1 MPDADAYRALTRFDT
16 PTLCN
21 ALEVVVP
28 SRRGHGF
35 TVHPLVCLHPEAKPI
50 VGQAR
55 TATIRAATP
64 SGRSAAEERRVVLE
78 YYRHV
83 ASPPHPTITVIE
95 DLDPVP
101 GTGAWWGEVHTHVH
115 RGLGSLGAITNGSVR
130 DLDQVATGFQVLA
143 GKVGP
148 SHAYVHPVEV
158 AIPVTVAGMRV
169 NPGDWIHAD
178 RHGAVVIPPEA
189 VDALPAA
196 AEAIARGER
205 VLIEASQRPDFD
217 VARLENL
224 LAGRG
229 H

>member
-1 MPDADAYRALTRFDT
+1 MPDADAYRALARFDT
-16 PTLCN
+16 PTICN
-21 ALEVVVP
+21 ALEVVLP
-28 SRRGHGF
+28 ARRGHGF
-35 TVHPLVCLHPEAKPI
+35 TFHPLVCLHPDAKPI

-83 ASPPHPTITVIE
+83 ASPPHPTLTVIE

-130 DLDQVATGFQVLA
+130 DLEQVATGFQVLA

-169 NPGDWIHAD
+169 SPGDWIHAD

-189 VDALPAA
+189 VEALPAA
-196 AEAIARGER
+196 AETIARGER

-217 VARLENL
+217 VARLEAL
-224 LAGRG
+224 LARRG

>member
-1 MPDADAYRALTRFDT
+1 MPHADALFALARFDT
-16 PTLCN
+16 PTICN

-28 SRRGHGF
+28 ARRGHGF
-35 TVHPLVCLHPEAKPI
+35 TFHPLVCLHPEAKPI

-78 YYRHV
+78 YYRHI

-130 DLDQVATGFQVLA
+130 DLDQVASGFQVLA

-148 SHAYVHPVEV
+148 SHAHVHPVEV
-158 AIPVTVAGMRV
+158 AVPVTVAGMRV

-178 RHGAVVIPPEA
+178 RHGAVVVPPEA

-196 AEAIARGER
+196 AETIARGER

-217 VARLENL
+217 VARLEAL

>member
-1 MPDADAYRALTRFDT
+1 MPDADAYRALARFDT
-16 PTLCN
+16 PTICN

-28 SRRGHGF
+28 ARRGHGF

-130 DLDQVATGFQVLA
+130 DLDQVASGFQVLA

-148 SHAYVHPVEV
+148 SHAHVHPVEV
-158 AIPVTVAGMRV
+158 AVPVTVAGMRV

-178 RHGAVVIPPEA
+178 RHGAVVVPPEA

-196 AEAIARGER
+196 AETIARGER

-217 VARLENL
+217 VARLEAL

>member
-1 MPDADAYRALTRFDT
+1 MPDADAYRALARFDT
-16 PTLCN
+16 PTICN
-21 ALEVVVP
+21 ALEVVLP
-28 SRRGHGF
+28 ARRGHGF
-35 TVHPLVCLHPEAKPI
+35 TFHPLVCLHPDAKPI

-83 ASPPHPTITVIE
+83 ASPPHPTLTVIE

-130 DLDQVATGFQVLA
+130 DLEQVATGFQVLA

-169 NPGDWIHAD
+169 SPGDWIHAD

-189 VDALPAA
+189 VEALPAA
-196 AEAIARGER
+196 AETIARGER

-217 VARLENL
+217 VARLEAL